1 MGRIKIY
8 LDCNIYNYLVDG
20 KSISQDD
27 IEKLINAVDNHTV
40 EVLFSP
46 VNLVEIVR
54 CYESKESK
62 AKKMIE
68 ISYKLSKHVTKTP
81 NEILVDQL
89 NAFINSQGFQY
100 LNPYYSQESLFDKIR
115 KGILNIDNYSVPQE
129 FHGDVK
135 KYASWYVNSLTEM
148 KSSINKMLSEEM
160 GFIKPSL
167 ENTNTISHLNDPVDL
182 YKVFNL
188 DDAGRKMFVEAIFKD
203 RCGFAGQIP
212 YINNFDAIPS
222 FSIFLKFYFK
232 AAYELIM
239 YDKEPRSSDWG
250 DLDQTTYFYYVDYVV
265 TSDTGKAG
273 IYPNYRGILDEILQP
288 MKKSAIEF
296 SSLISQLERI

>member
-1 MGRIKIY
+1 MSRIKIY

-20 KSISQDD
+20 KSISQND
-27 IEKLINAVDNHTV
+27 IEKLINAVDNCTV

-46 VNLVEIVR
+46 VNLFEIVR
-54 CYESKESK
+54 CYENKEPK

-89 NAFINSQGFQY
+89 NAFINSQDFQY
-100 LNPYYSQESLFDKIR
+100 LNAYYSEESRFDQIR
-115 KGILNIDNYSVPQE
+115 KGILSIENYQVPQE
-129 FHGDVK
+129 FHEEVK
-135 KYASWYVNSLTEM
+135 KYGSWYVNSLTEM
-148 KSSINKMLSEEM
+148 KSNINKMLSEEI

-167 ENTNTISHLNDPVDL
+167 ENTNSHLNNPVDF
-182 YKVFNL
+182 YEAFNF
-188 DDAGRKMFVEAIFKD
+188 DDARRKMFVEAIFKD
-203 RCGFAGQIP
+203 RCGFAGQMP
-212 YINNFDAIPS
+212 YIKNFDVIPS

-232 AAYELIM
+232 AAYELIVH
-239 YDKEPRSSDWG
+239 DKEPRSGDWG

-288 MKKSAIEF
+288 MKKSAIKLP
-296 SSLISQLERI
+296 SLISQLEKI

>member
-1 MGRIKIY
+1 MNRIKIY

-27 IEKLINAVDNHTV
+27 IEKLISAVDNYAV

-46 VNLVEIVR
+46 VNLFEIVR
-54 CYESKESK
+54 CYENKEPK

-89 NAFINSQGFQY
+89 NTFISSQDFQY
-100 LNPYYSQESLFDKIR
+100 LNPYYSQESRFDQIR
-115 KGILNIDNYSVPQE
+115 KGILTIENYQVPEE
-129 FHGDVK
+129 FHEEVK
-135 KYASWYVNSLTEM
+135 KHDSWYINSLTEM
-148 KSSINKMLSEEM
+148 KSNINKMLSEEI

-167 ENTNTISHLNDPVDL
+167 GNINSYLNNPVDF
-182 YKVFNL
+182 YKAFNF
-188 DDAGRKMFVEAIFKD
+188 DDARRKMFVEAIFKD

-212 YINNFDAIPS
+212 CIDNFDVIPS

-232 AAYELIM
+232 VVYELIVQG
-239 YDKEPRSSDWG
+239 KEPKSGDWA
-250 DLDQTTYFYYVDYVV
+250 DLDQTTYFYYVDYVA

-273 IYPNYRGILDEILQP
+273 IFPNYRDILNQILQP
-288 MKKSAIEF
+288 MKKSAIKF
-296 SSLISQLERI
+296 SSLISRLEKI